1 MTAPFRAE
9 LIKHLG
15 LRLTWVM
22 LTIAI
27 VLSAGLTA
35 AITIVAGSHGSAP
48 LGREDL
54 RGLLAVPGMLV
65 AGIAFVLGVLS
76 SAGEY
81 RHHTITASLLVTPR
95 RARFLAGKY
104 AAGAAVGTAF
114 AGITLIAAYVATVTV
129 VLAKDLPVDLV
140 TGDAAVTGLGVAIT
154 SGLLGLAGAG
164 LGALVRSE
172 ALAII
177 AAFAW
182 WFVIEGLLPHALREP
197 GLAKYLP
204 AAASRA
210 LVQAGVPVVDGTV
223 AAATGGLL
231 VAAYVAAIAVPAV
244 LVTERRDVC

>member
-1 MTAPFRAE
+1 MTALFRAE

-27 VLSAGLTA
+27 TLSAGLTA
-35 AITIVAGSHGSAP
+35 AIAIVAGSHGSAP

-54 RGLLAVPGMLV
+54 RGVLAVPGLLV
-65 AGIAFVLGVLS
+65 AGIVFVLGVLS

-95 RARFLAGKY
+95 RGHFLAGKY
-104 AAGAAVGTAF
+104 AAAAVVGTAF
-114 AGITLIAAYVATVTV
+114 AGVTLIASYVATAIV
-129 VLAKDLPVDLV
+129 VLAKDLPVDLL
-140 TGDAAVTGLGVAIT
+140 TADAASPR
-154 SGLLGLAGAG
+154 SGSRSQPALFASAGAG

-177 AAFAW
+177 AAVAW
-182 WFVIEGLLPHALREP
+182 WFVIEGLLPRALREP

-210 LVQAGVPVVDGTV
+210 LIQAGVPVVDGTV

-244 LVTERRDVC
+244 LLTKRRDVG

>member
-9 LIKHLG
+9 LIKHFG
-15 LRLTWVM
+15 LRLTWIL
-22 LTIAI
+22 LTVAI
-27 VLSAGLTA
+27 TLSAGLTA
-35 AITIVAGSHGSAP
+35 AIAIVAGSHGSAP

-81 RHHTITASLLVTPR
+81 RHHTVTASLLVTPR

-104 AAGAAVGTAF
+104 AAAAAVGTTF
-114 AGITLIAAYVATVTV
+114 AGITLIASYVATATV
-129 VLAKDLPVDLV
+129 VLAKDLPVDLL
-140 TGDAAVTGLGVAIT
+140 TGDAAVTALGVAIT
-154 SGLLGLAGAG
+154 SGLFGLAGAG

-177 AAFAW
+177 AAVAW
-182 WFVIEGLLPHALREP
+182 WFVIEGLLPHVLREP

-204 AAASRA
+204 GAASRA
-210 LVQAGVPVVDGTV
+210 LVQAGVPVEDATL
-223 AAATGGLL
+223 AAATSGLL
-231 VAAYVAAIAVPAV
+231 VAAYVAAIAVPAL
-244 LVTERRDVC
+244 LVTEHRDVC

>member
-1 MTAPFRAE
+1 MTALFRAE
-9 LIKHLG
+9 LIKHVG

-27 VLSAGLTA
+27 TLSAGLTT
-35 AITIVAGSHGSAP
+35 AIAIVAGSHGSAP

-54 RGLLAVPGMLV
+54 RGVLSVPGLLV
-65 AGIAFVLGVLS
+65 AGIVFVLGVLA

-95 RARFLAGKY
+95 RGQFLAGKY
-104 AAGAAVGTAF
+104 AAAAVVGTVF
-114 AGITLIAAYVATVTV
+114 AGVTLTASYVATAIV
-129 VLAKDLPVDLV
+129 VLAKDLPVDLL
-140 TGDAAVTGLGVAIT
+140 TADAVLTWLGVTIAA
-154 SGLLGLAGAG
+154 GLFALAGAG

-177 AAFAW
+177 AAVAW
-182 WFVIEGLLPHALREP
+182 WFVIEGLLPGALREP

-204 AAASRA
+204 AAAARA
-210 LVQAGVPVVDGTV
+210 LIQAGVPAVDGTV

-231 VAAYVAAIAVPAV
+231 VAAYVTATAVPA
-244 LVTERRDVC
+244 LLLTKRRDVG

>member
-1 MTAPFRAE
+1 MTALFRAE

-27 VLSAGLTA
+27 ALSAGLTA
-35 AITIVAGSHGSAP
+35 GIAIVAGSHGSAP

-81 RHHTITASLLVTPR
+81 RHHTVTASLLVTPR

-104 AAGAAVGTAF
+104 AAAAAVGIAF
-114 AGITLIAAYVATVTV
+114 AGVTLIASYVATATV
-129 VLAKDLPVDLV
+129 VLVKDLPVDLL
-140 TGDAAVTGLGVAIT
+140 TGDAAVTGLGVTIAT
-154 SGLLGLAGAG
+154 GLFALAGAG

-172 ALAII
+172 TLAII
-177 AAFAW
+177 AAVAW
-182 WFVIEGLLPHALREP
+182 WFVVEALLPHALREP
-197 GLAKYLP
+197 GMAKYLP

-210 LVQAGVPVVDGTV
+210 LVQAGVPVEDGTL

-231 VAAYVAAIAVPAV
+231 IAAYVAAIAASAIF
-244 LVTERRDVC
+244 VTERRDVG